1 LLESSAQNAT
11 PVPPPEGIIVETV
24 ALDFE
29 SGTMARADPE
39 ELENAFDPDVHV
51 PDKVFHPLFV
61 VDVENVS
68 EKELKALSLVVKTLL
83 FADLFIN
90 LLVLHFRY
98 KLLV

>member
-1 LLESSAQNAT
+1 MLESSAQNAT
-11 PVPPPEGIIVETV
+11 PVPPPEGITAETV

-29 SGTMARADPE
+29 RGTIARADPE
-39 ELENAFDPDVHV
+39 EVENAFDPDVHV
-51 PDKVFHPLFV
+51 PDRVFHPLFV
-61 VDVENVS
+61 VTVENVS